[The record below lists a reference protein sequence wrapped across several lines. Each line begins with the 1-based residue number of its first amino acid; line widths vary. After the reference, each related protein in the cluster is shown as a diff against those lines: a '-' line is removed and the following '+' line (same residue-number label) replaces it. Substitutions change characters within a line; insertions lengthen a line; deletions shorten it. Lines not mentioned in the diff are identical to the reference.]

1 MPTEYDADTD
11 YGSYAEEGLS
21 DSDDFDVETMEVGMD
36 IDVQSAECDET
47 WNDGDSV
54 HDGDVE
60 GIHGQCGQSSDIE
73 WWDEA
78 DEGEEGWGLT
88 DGESMSTSEGEI
100 MPSDRLL
107 GSLSF

>member
-11 YGSYAEEGLS
+11 YGSDADEGLS
-21 DSDDFDVETMEVGMD
+21 DSDAFDVETMDV
-36 IDVQSAECDET
+36 DVQDVQGAECDET

-60 GIHGQCGQSSDIE
+60 GMRVQCGQSSDIE

-78 DEGEEGWGLT
+78 DEVEGWGLT
-88 DGESMSTSEGEI
+88 DGESMSASEGEV
-100 MPSDRLL
+100 MPSDRLSGL
-107 GSLSF
+107 LSS